1 MTTTA
6 NNSSSGMPSADGNGG
21 KVLVVDDEDYVR
33 GILGKMLEAMGYTV
47 VEAHDGIKGLELFEA
62 NTDLVACVVDLT
74 MPGMAGMEL
83 LSRIQEIRSDI
94 PVLLMS
100 GYSRLEVRQ
109 QEARSSQ
116 VRFLQ
121 KPFTMEQFGL
131 QFREALSAAN

>member
-6 NNSSSGMPSADGNGG
+6 NNSSSGIPSADGNGG

>member
-21 KVLVVDDEDYVR
+21 KVLVVNDEDYVR